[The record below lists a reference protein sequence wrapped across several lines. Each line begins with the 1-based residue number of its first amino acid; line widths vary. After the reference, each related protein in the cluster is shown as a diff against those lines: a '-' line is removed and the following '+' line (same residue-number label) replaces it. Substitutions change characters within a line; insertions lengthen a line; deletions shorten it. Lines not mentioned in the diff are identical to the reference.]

1 MNSLSIPRRVL
12 SQYGHAQW
20 RGADSYH
27 RNDRWLKASSLSLP
41 PSHIPLPLPPLFLSL
56 FLPLSLRQYI
66 YEGVRISDLAVDLS
80 IIWNGNFIIDNPD
93 KIKGAFAIH
102 HCLPWLRSGKLS
114 LWDGWGLA
122 HATAFTQPWENVH
135 MALSTVLLVLANH
148 LGYEGG
154 LLCLPF

>member
-1 MNSLSIPRRVL
+1 MNSLSIPRKVL

-20 RGADSYH
+20 RGADSDH
-27 RNDRWLKASSLSLP
+27 RNDRWLKASS
-41 PSHIPLPLPPLFLSL
+41 
-56 FLPLSLRQYI
+56 LSLRQYI

-93 KIKGAFAIH
+93 KIKGASAIH
-102 HCLPWLRSGKLS
+102 HCLPWLRSGKLL

-122 HATAFTQPWENVH
+122 HAKAFTQPWENVH

-148 LGYEGG
+148 LGCEDG